1 MTGALCKLPNKK
13 TGLSG
18 SMIHLCISF
27 HIYIYTYTLK
37 QPPFSGA
44 HGCIKHDQL
53 RLSQGTMWL
62 STLEVCSPNTQP
74 IWRIYAIYIVRAWW
88 YKLRVRLQGYPDVP
102 FETCHITRV
111 HDLLILYV
119 GSKSF
124 AEPTAFHHLD
134 EPQGWGNFRH
144 PLSGTNSRQRTLR
157 WSHSMGSFK
166 GFQCNI

>member
-1 MTGALCKLPNKK
+1 MTGSLCKLPNKK
-13 TGLSG
+13 TGFSG
-18 SMIHLCISF
+18 SMIHLCIS
-27 HIYIYTYTLK
+27 IYIYTCTLK

-44 HGCIKHDQL
+44 ACSIKHDQL

-88 YKLRVRLQGYPDVP
+88 YKLRVRLQGYPDFP
-102 FETCHITRV
+102 FETCHIARV

-134 EPQGWGNFRH
+134 EPQGWENFRH
-144 PLSGTNSRQRTLR
+144 PLSGANSPQRTLT
-157 WSHSMGSFK
+157 WSQFMESFK
-166 GFQCNI
+166 GFQCKI